1 MRWPLQRDCAAFY
14 GNPDPAG
21 RGAPSR
27 LWEDKE
33 LVRIEPPYPM
43 VLAWDTAKPVHSI
56 LFHRRAAG
64 ALTRCLEAMLKAYG
78 MRLEKMGMHLY
89 GGSYNF
95 RLMRGSASLSMH
107 SYGCAIDLNP
117 EANPFGR
124 RWVAG
129 GKMMDPGVVAIFE
142 AEGFTWGG
150 RWRRPDAMHFQA
162 ARVR

>member
-1 MRWPLQRDCAAFY
+1 MRWPLQHDCNEFY

-33 LVRIEPPYPM
+33 LVRIEPPWPM
-43 VLAWDTAKPVHSI
+43 VLAWDVNQPVHSI
-56 LFHRRAAG
+56 LFHRRAAD
-64 ALTRCLEAMLKAYG
+64 ALKRVFLAMLQTYG
-78 MRLEKMGMHLY
+78 MRLEAMGMHLY

-107 SYGCAIDLNP
+107 SWGCAIDLNP

-124 RWVAG
+124 RWSG
-129 GKMMDPGVVAIFE
+129 GKMMNQGVVELFE

-150 RWRRPDAMHFQA
+150 HWRRPDCMHFQA
-162 ARVR
+162 ARVK